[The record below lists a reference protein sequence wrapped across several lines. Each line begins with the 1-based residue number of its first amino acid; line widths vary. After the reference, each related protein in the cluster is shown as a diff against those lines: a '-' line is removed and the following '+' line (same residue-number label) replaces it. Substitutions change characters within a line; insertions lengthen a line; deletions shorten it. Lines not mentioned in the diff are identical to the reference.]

1 MYGNGG
7 VLTNPSD
14 DGERFVWTPRV
25 EGEPFNM
32 TAIRSKEGIVKGFK
46 TFTDNPFYK
55 KGLKIITWQYEEDG
69 EKELNANGIRY
80 LGVEAYGIEI

>member
-55 KGLKIITWQYEEDG
+55 KGLKIITWYEEDG